1 MTRTIDRGANP
12 FAPIA
17 KQRNQ
22 ALTTPINGVYERLD
36 DRVATM
42 MSDPTQ
48 AELVNNAIASLR
60 ERLDGETYRQEHFGY
75 LALVEAG
82 DIDINIDIQRDL
94 LAGHISKDI
103 ITLFDPRILQP
114 VNVTY
119 IKETGRYSAWD
130 GQQSSAT
137 LKLLLLAGLVDPSV
151 KIQCK
156 VVDDDLV
163 VPGSDLVGEAYGC
176 SGFRLLNTSRE
187 AIDPFWMHRS
197 RVSGVRNY
205 GSTLKEDKQAEEI
218 QQIYEKNHMFPAK
231 SADAQG
237 QKAKPGMVTYISGC
251 NTIAGHDTEWDNF
264 NITKHDLD
272 RTLRWHDTY
281 FSNEKG
287 VDGGIILAFGRL
299 YAEAREQGIEI
310 IQDTEDDLYR
320 LFQCKYGTPA
330 GFHRDCKDRL
340 KAFQIKNKLK
350 TSWSDSCLTPILVM
364 DYLRWAESENHS
376 LPEVNHMTTYAG
388 I

>member
-60 ERLDGETYRQEHFGY
+60 ERLNGETYKQEHFGY

-82 DIDINIDIQRDL
+82 NIDINIDIQRDL

-137 LKLLLLAGLVDPSV
+137 VKLLLLAGLIDPSV

-176 SGFRLLNTSRE
+176 S
-187 AIDPFWMHRS
+187 
-197 RVSGVRNY
+197 
-205 GSTLKEDKQAEEI
+205 
-218 QQIYEKNHMFPAK
+218 
-231 SADAQG
+231 
-237 QKAKPGMVTYISGC
+237 
-251 NTIAGHDTEWDNF
+251 
-264 NITKHDLD
+264 
-272 RTLRWHDTY
+272 
-281 FSNEKG
+281 
-287 VDGGIILAFGRL
+287 
-299 YAEAREQGIEI
+299 
-310 IQDTEDDLYR
+310 
-320 LFQCKYGTPA
+320 
-330 GFHRDCKDRL
+330 
-340 KAFQIKNKLK
+340 
-350 TSWSDSCLTPILVM
+350 
-364 DYLRWAESENHS
+364 
-376 LPEVNHMTTYAG
+376 
-388 I
+388 

>member
-22 ALTTPINGVYERLD
+22 ALTTPVNGVYERLD

-42 MSDPTQ
+42 MSDPGQ
-48 AELVNNAIASLR
+48 AELVNAAIASLR
-60 ERLDGETYRQEHFGY
+60 ERLDGQTYTQEHFGY
-75 LALVEAG
+75 LALVAAG

-119 IKETGRYSAWD
+119 IRETGRYSAWD

-137 LKLLLLAGLVDPSV
+137 LWLLLQAGIVDPSV

-205 GSTLKEDKQAEEI
+205 GSNLKEDLQAEEI
-218 QQIYEKNHMFPAK
+218 QQIFERNHMFPAK
-231 SADAQG
+231 ASDAQG

-251 NTIAGHDTEWDNF
+251 NSIAGHDTEWDNF
-264 NITKHDLD
+264 NITKQDLD
-272 RTLRWHDTY
+272 RALRWHDTY

-287 VDGGIILAFGRL
+287 VDGGFILAFGRL
-299 YAEAREQGIEI
+299 YAEAREQDIDI
-310 IQDTEDDLYR
+310 TQDTEDDLYR
-320 LFQCKYGTPA
+320 LFQCRYGTPA

-364 DYLRWAESENHS
+364 DYLRWPESENHN

>member
-1 MTRTIDRGANP
+1 
-12 FAPIA
+12 
-17 KQRNQ
+17 
-22 ALTTPINGVYERLD
+22 
-36 DRVATM
+36 M
-42 MSDPTQ
+42 MSDTSQ

-60 ERLDGETYRQEHFGY
+60 ERLNGETYTQEHFGY

-205 GSTLKEDKQAEEI
+205 GSTLKEDEQAEEI
-218 QQIYEKNHMFPAK
+218 QQIFEKNHMFPAK
-231 SADAQG
+231 ASDAKG
-237 QKAKPGMVTYISGC
+237 QQAKPGMVTYISGC
-251 NTIAGHDTEWDNF
+251 NNIAGHDTEQDTF
-264 NITKHDLD
+264 DITKHDLD

-287 VDGGIILAFGRL
+287 VDGGFILTFGRL

-310 IQDTEDDLYR
+310 TQETEDDLFR

-364 DYLRWAESENHS
+364 DYLRWADSENHS